1 MRTFV
6 ARFGHRP
13 LAAIW
18 FAAFGFLAT
27 VLFFLPLSGK
37 SHVVVL
43 YMLLPSTSAGLAGYI
58 CGGAILDSA
67 KIRSYGKSL
76 RRGLMVTAV
85 AYAIFS
91 VLYGLALPLIEQGWS
106 LREGFGL
113 MPFALIF
120 GFLMM
125 GRLAAIAGMVAG
137 ATLFRFGRVFCE
149 R

>member
-1 MRTFV
+1 MRRFA

-18 FAAFGFLAT
+18 FAAFGFFTT
-27 VLFFLPLSGK
+27 VLFFLPVSGK

-43 YMLLPSTSAGLAGYI
+43 YILLPSTSAGLAGYI
-58 CGGAILDSA
+58 CGGDILDSA
-67 KIRSYGKSL
+67 KVRSYGKSL

-85 AYAIFS
+85 ACAIFS
-91 VLYGLALPLIEQGWS
+91 VLYGFVLPLLERGWS

-113 MPFALIF
+113 APFALIF

-125 GRLAAIAGMVAG
+125 GPSAAIAGMIAG
-137 ATLFRFGRVFCE
+137 ATLFRFGRLFCE